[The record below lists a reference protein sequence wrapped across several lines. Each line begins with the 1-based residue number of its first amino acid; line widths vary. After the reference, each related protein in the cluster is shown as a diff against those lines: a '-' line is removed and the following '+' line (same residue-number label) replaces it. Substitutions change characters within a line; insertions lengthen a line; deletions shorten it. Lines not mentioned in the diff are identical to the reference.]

1 MNAAGFI
8 IALVLGFIGGVAGAL
23 VTVEIKTERIRKEID
38 DAVLGISNINS
49 QLKSL
54 KETDNALTVA
64 IQRLIENMKRERGA
78 IWESLNGLWN
88 DYDERHKAEPEPKPE
103 PIAEEKQKAKRTRK
117 EPKTNEK

>member
-8 IALVLGFIGGVAGAL
+8 IALVLGFIGGIAGAL

-88 DYDERHKAEPEPKPE
+88 DYDERHKDEPKKKAPE
-103 PIAEEKQKAKRTRK
+103 EPAKKKGTTK
-117 EPKTNEK
+117 K

>member
-54 KETDNALTVA
+54 KETDTALTVA
-64 IQRLIENMKRERGA
+64 IQRLIENFKRERGA
-78 IWESLNGLWN
+78 LWESLNGLWN
-88 DYDERHKAEPEPKPE
+88 DYDERHKVEPKKKAPE
-103 PIAEEKQKAKRTRK
+103 EPAKKKGTTK
-117 EPKTNEK
+117 K

>member
-23 VTVEIKTERIRKEID
+23 VTIEIKTDRIRKEID
-38 DAVLGISNINS
+38 DAVLGISHTNS

-54 KETDNALTVA
+54 KDTDNALTVA